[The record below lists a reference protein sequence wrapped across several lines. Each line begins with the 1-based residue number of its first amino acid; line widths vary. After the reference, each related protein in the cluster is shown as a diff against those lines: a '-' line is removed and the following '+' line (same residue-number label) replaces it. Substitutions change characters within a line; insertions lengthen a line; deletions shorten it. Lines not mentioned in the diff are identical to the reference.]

1 MTDLPDRQLTD
12 TPKKDESFEA
22 QVLRARS
29 YGLGRNQTAD
39 FLNVSTYQVDKA
51 SKELGIDW
59 GGEHVAVANQ
69 ARSEQAKKTRLDIA
83 EKLRRVANLEL
94 DSILAGMS
102 SPDDR
107 RQMMTVVGI
116 AVDKELKIS
125 ETLGETAES
134 ADQAQA
140 MDALERFMYSVK
152 ARAIDMPDQPGDH

>member
-29 YGLGRNQTAD
+29 YGLGRNQTAH

-59 GGEHVAVANQ
+59 GGEHLVAANK
-69 ARSEQAKKTRLDIA
+69 ARGEQAKKTRLDIA

-116 AVDKELKIS
+116 AVDKELKIT
-125 ETLGETAES
+125 EALGENGEA
-134 ADQAQA
+134 ADMAQA
-140 MDALERFMYSVK
+140 MEAFDRFMYGISADVQ
-152 ARAIDMPDQPGDH
+152 DSEYNPDDH